1 MTTVSVTSAEA
12 MEALGGRVGAQLVA
26 GDVVVLHGPLGAGK
40 TTFTR
45 GVGQALGVQGVI
57 ASPTFVVAST
67 HPRNVAEH
75 PPLVHVDAYRL
86 AHAEELVDLD
96 IDYDHSIVL
105 IEWGRGYVE
114 RVADQWLDIDI
125 ETRASLM
132 EDDQPM
138 EDDPMED
145 DRERLVTLSV
155 HSRSGHSPQRFT
167 SLMEDLNDF
176 GH

>member
-1 MTTVSVTSAEA
+1 MTTLSVTSAEA
-12 MEALGGRVGAQLVA
+12 MEALGRRVGALLNA

-45 GVGQALGVQGVI
+45 GVGESLGVQGAI
-57 ASPTFVVAST
+57 ASPTFVVART
-67 HPRNVAEH
+67 HPGRVAAD

-105 IEWGRGYVE
+105 IEWGRAFVE
-114 RVADQWLDIDI
+114 RVASQWLEIDID
-125 ETRASLM
+125 TQASLS
-132 EDDQPM
+132 EDDYPM
-138 EDDPMED
+138 VD
-145 DRERLVTLSV
+145 DRERIVTLTT
-155 HSRSGHSPQRFT
+155 HSRSAEPSQRFT
-167 SLMEDLNDF
+167 LLMEDLHDF